1 MRKARPFPIIAL
13 LLAATSLA
21 AAAQEA
27 PASKVAED
35 AAALVKRREERLR
48 SLDRAAKERDEA
60 LGFLSKQVEAAQGA
74 IDGGD
79 QAQAALRQG
88 AAALSNRLDAV
99 AQERERLSSDSA
111 SGMVTIEQLQQQL
124 AALNLALGNERDGR
138 AVATSAVADLQSR
151 LATLDDREKALTGQ
165 VGERDRQLADLQR
178 QVAALSDALGSE
190 RTGRASAAGE
200 AAELRRRLEASAA
213 HEQQLAATVGQR
225 DQALADLQNRVAAL
239 ETSLGSERSGR
250 ADAQGQIAALR
261 GQVESGAKREAAL
274 VQGVDERNRIV
285 AELQERLKTQGA
297 ALDAERKAG
306 AQARDQVA
314 ALRADVA
321 AGGQR
326 EQALGRSL
334 ADQAGALAELQRQV
348 AALGE
353 ALEVER
359 SGREQAAGEV
369 ASLRARLAAGGERE
383 QALGQSVADKDG
395 ALAELQRQVAAL
407 GEALGVERSGREQ
420 AAGEAVSLKREVEA
434 GAVREK
440 ELTGRADEQEQAAAA
455 LRQDAEKAA
464 GFRQAAEAEAAGLR
478 QEAEAKA
485 ADVARLAQE
494 VAGLRAK
501 LRQTQDLLGGERQVS
516 ERQETQIAALSSQ
529 LKAAMESEIQE
540 LSQYRSEFF
549 GRLRQALGERGDVR
563 IVGDRFVFQAEVLFG
578 SGSARLGQAGE
589 DQLRQLA
596 RTLQEVAPTIPPD
609 VGWILRVDGHTDR
622 IPISNELFASNWE
635 LSSARAIAV
644 VEFLVRQG
652 IPPERLAA
660 AGFGEYQPLDASDD
674 EIAFRRNRR
683 IEFKLTER

>member
-35 AAALVKRREERLR
+35 AAALVKRMEERLR

-334 ADQAGALAELQRQV
+334 AD
-348 AALGE
+348 
-353 ALEVER
+353 
-359 SGREQAAGEV
+359 
-369 ASLRARLAAGGERE
+369 
-383 QALGQSVADKDG
+383 KDG

-407 GEALGVERSGREQ
+407 GEALEVERSGREQ

>member
-35 AAALVKRREERLR
+35 AAALVKRMEERLR

-88 AAALSNRLDAV
+88 AAALSTRLDAV
-99 AQERERLSSDSA
+99 AQDRERLSSDSA

-334 ADQAGALAELQRQV
+334 AD
-348 AALGE
+348 
-353 ALEVER
+353 
-359 SGREQAAGEV
+359 
-369 ASLRARLAAGGERE
+369 
-383 QALGQSVADKDG
+383 KDG

-407 GEALGVERSGREQ
+407 GEALEVERSGREQ